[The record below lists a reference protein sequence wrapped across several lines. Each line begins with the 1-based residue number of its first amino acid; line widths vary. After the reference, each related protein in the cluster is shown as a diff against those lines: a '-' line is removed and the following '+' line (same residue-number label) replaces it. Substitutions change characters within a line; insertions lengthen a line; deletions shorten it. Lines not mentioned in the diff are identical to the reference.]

1 MKSKNQKFYKNKK
14 ILHFKRF
21 QFVLSHYF
29 IIFVVYVFSSL
40 YGNKKRSKILND
52 NFYQKHREAKEKK
65 HTKDIKSSK
74 KGRKVIKVYLK
85 KKKKKGVIT
94 TKIIKNFETIYKVGK
109 HKYKAWY
116 R

>member
-74 KGRKVIKVYLK
+74 KGRKSYQSLPEEEKEKRCNNNQNYQK
-85 KKKKKGVIT
+85 
-94 TKIIKNFETIYKVGK
+94 F
-109 HKYKAWY
+109 
-116 R
+116 